1 VKIRIGVGL
10 GGAGAADAETFSQSL
25 QEMERCG
32 FDSLWLSEVLS
43 TPVLGTLAGLAY
55 AAGFSGASGASGKL
69 KLGTTLLAT
78 GRNPVRLAKELATI
92 DRLSNGRLLLVFVPG
107 LSDGVE
113 SQAIGV
119 PVRERGAVIEEV
131 LPLVRRLWTEQ
142 DVSHTGPRFSYEN
155 LTVSPRPV
163 QNPLEVWLG
172 GTAKSALRRAG
183 ELSDGW
189 LPSLCTPEEAS
200 AGRKTIQAYAAQAG
214 RTVDPEHFGISLTYA
229 RDGISDAQQ
238 LRIQRRRPDLDP
250 AAVIPVGY
258 PALRDLLRR
267 YIDVGF
273 SKFVIRAAEL
283 PTSMCEELR
292 ELADAVL
299 SLQT

>member
-1 VKIRIGVGL
+1 MKVRIGVGL
-10 GGAGAADAETFSQSL
+10 GAATADEPNWFTESV

-55 AAGFSGASGASGKL
+55 AAGVTRKL

-107 LSDGVE
+107 LADGVE

-131 LPLVRRLWTEQ
+131 LPLVRRLWTENRVTHQ
-142 DVSHTGPRFSYEN
+142 GPRFSFED
-155 LTVSPRPV
+155 LTVSPKPV

-172 GTAKSALRRAG
+172 GNARSALRRAG

-189 LPSLCTPEEAS
+189 LPSLCTPQEAA
-200 AGRKTIQAYAAQAG
+200 AGRDAIEAHAAQAG
-214 RTVDPEHFGISLTYA
+214 RRVDPEHFGISLTYA
-229 RDGISDAQQ
+229 RSEISESQR

-250 AAVIPVGY
+250 ASVIPVGFA
-258 PALRDLLRR
+258 ALRELLQR
-267 YIDVGF
+267 YIEVGF
-273 SKFVIRAAEL
+273 SKFVVRPAEP

-292 ELADAVL
+292 DLANAVL
-299 SLQT
+299 GLQR